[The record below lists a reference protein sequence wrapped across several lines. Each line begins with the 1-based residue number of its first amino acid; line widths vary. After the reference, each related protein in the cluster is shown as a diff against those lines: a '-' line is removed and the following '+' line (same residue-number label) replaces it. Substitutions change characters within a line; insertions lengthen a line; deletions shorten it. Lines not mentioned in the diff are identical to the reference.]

1 MKRTISGM
9 VGKGSLAHNRRS
21 FIAENVNPERVESN
35 IKYCDDNLKQV
46 YHELF
51 DDAVA
56 RYNVGKRK
64 DRQIHDY
71 YDKIQHGKQEKLF
84 HEVIFQIG
92 NSKDME
98 VATPEGKLATEILDE
113 FVKGFQARNPSLRVF
128 NCYMHLDEA
137 TPHVHIDFVPFVTNW
152 KGREWIQGYL

>member
-1 MKRTISGM
+1 MKRTVSGM

-71 YDKIQHGKQEKLF
+71 YDKIQHGK
-84 HEVIFQIG
+84 
-92 NSKDME
+92 
-98 VATPEGKLATEILDE
+98 
-113 FVKGFQARNPSLRVF
+113 
-128 NCYMHLDEA
+128 
-137 TPHVHIDFVPFVTNW
+137 
-152 KGREWIQGYL
+152 